1 MYYKIFLSICFI
13 FFSIVH
19 ADEVTLETLQK
30 LQQSELM
37 LKKEIELNRQNL
49 KAVTSED
56 EKEKLNQ
63 EIKNLN
69 EQLNDIATKFEK
81 IATGIDTS
89 TIKADK
95 EKVNTTL
102 SEDLQ
107 LLIKPLISSAKEA
120 TGEMRQK
127 AQLQEEIEHYKEM
140 LPNAVQAH
148 DNIEKLINLTDNKE
162 LQEELKPL
170 KKYWEDQVKLLS
182 SNLNAS
188 QHQVDL
194 LEKNSVS
201 FGSSL
206 KQNTKSFFQERG
218 LYLFEGFLAFILVIT
233 LMNLIHHFV
242 VKWFPI
248 FTKPDRSFYLRLLD
262 LFYRLLTVTLAIVIP
277 MAIFYFEEDWFLF
290 SIGLLLLFGL
300 AWTFRNLV
308 SEFWQQTQLFL
319 NIGSVR
325 EHERIFYEG
334 LPWRVKNIN
343 IFTVLE
349 NPTLEI
355 VRRIPIESLI
365 GMTSRP
371 TYTHEPWFPCKIE
384 EWVVL
389 SDGYYGKVIGVS
401 LEFIKLEDLGG
412 GHKTYMLSDFLN
424 LSPLNLSSDFRVV
437 ETFGIAYRHQKAST
451 TTIVQQLEVFI
462 LQKIEKE
469 AYAYGV
475 KKVLVQFAN
484 AGDSSLNFAVI
495 IDFNG
500 EMAPLYNRLR
510 RAIQRWCVDASNQY
524 GWEIPFPQLTIHQA
538 DR

>member
-1 MYYKIFLSICFI
+1 
-13 FFSIVH
+13 
-19 ADEVTLETLQK
+19 
-30 LQQSELM
+30 
-37 LKKEIELNRQNL
+37 
-49 KAVTSED
+49 
-56 EKEKLNQ
+56 
-63 EIKNLN
+63 
-69 EQLNDIATKFEK
+69 
-81 IATGIDTS
+81 
-89 TIKADK
+89 
-95 EKVNTTL
+95 
-102 SEDLQ
+102 
-107 LLIKPLISSAKEA
+107 
-120 TGEMRQK
+120 
-127 AQLQEEIEHYKEM
+127 
-140 LPNAVQAH
+140 
-148 DNIEKLINLTDNKE
+148 
-162 LQEELKPL
+162 
-170 KKYWEDQVKLLS
+170 
-182 SNLNAS
+182 
-188 QHQVDL
+188 
-194 LEKNSVS
+194 
-201 FGSSL
+201 
-206 KQNTKSFFQERG
+206 
-218 LYLFEGFLAFILVIT
+218 
-233 LMNLIHHFV
+233 MNLIHHFV

-462 LQKIEKE
+462 LQKIEEE

>member
-13 FFSIVH
+13 FFSLVH

-37 LKKEIELNRQNL
+37 LKQEIELNRQNL

-63 EIKNLN
+63 KIKNLN

-170 KKYWEDQVKLLS
+170 KKYWEGQVKLLS

-201 FGSSL
+201 FGSSF
-206 KQNTKSFFQERG
+206 KQNT
-218 LYLFEGFLAFILVIT
+218 
-233 LMNLIHHFV
+233 
-242 VKWFPI
+242 
-248 FTKPDRSFYLRLLD
+248 
-262 LFYRLLTVTLAIVIP
+262 
-277 MAIFYFEEDWFLF
+277 
-290 SIGLLLLFGL
+290 
-300 AWTFRNLV
+300 
-308 SEFWQQTQLFL
+308 
-319 NIGSVR
+319 
-325 EHERIFYEG
+325 
-334 LPWRVKNIN
+334 
-343 IFTVLE
+343 
-349 NPTLEI
+349 
-355 VRRIPIESLI
+355 
-365 GMTSRP
+365 
-371 TYTHEPWFPCKIE
+371 
-384 EWVVL
+384 
-389 SDGYYGKVIGVS
+389 
-401 LEFIKLEDLGG
+401 
-412 GHKTYMLSDFLN
+412 
-424 LSPLNLSSDFRVV
+424 
-437 ETFGIAYRHQKAST
+437 
-451 TTIVQQLEVFI
+451 
-462 LQKIEKE
+462 
-469 AYAYGV
+469 
-475 KKVLVQFAN
+475 
-484 AGDSSLNFAVI
+484 
-495 IDFNG
+495 
-500 EMAPLYNRLR
+500 
-510 RAIQRWCVDASNQY
+510 
-524 GWEIPFPQLTIHQA
+524 
-538 DR
+538 